1 MNIQKF
7 ISTDNIIFLGGL
19 TYIATSLK
27 SFIYGLWKFLLSKYA
42 TGVWV
47 EDSKT
52 VADVITWIK
61 ENGKYPNSY
70 KPLINNIFISEGY
83 RETSL
88 SFGRWIIRLDKY
100 MWIYLYSW
108 TENSNG
114 NAKGYNHWLVVD
126 FYGINRRKYI
136 QALNKYLTSKGEDK
150 YIKLVSGA
158 WQLSEV
164 IYESRLE
171 KKIFGKSYDYISK
184 KVDNFI
190 KSREIY
196 NKFGRKYK
204 MNILLYGE
212 PGTGKTSIIK
222 QLALKLEL
230 KDIIYI
236 DEILANEELEIASIS
251 SRIYDRIKDNNLS
264 MLVIEDIDK
273 SLLGLSDSINKDT
286 GKVEI
291 SDEVELNLQNT
302 NKLMQLLDS
311 NISLENTIIIITT
324 NNKDKIPTQLLRS
337 GRIDLMC
344 EVDKLD
350 DKDLTD
356 MCLYYNVSKDY
367 VISNYGDTEKYN
379 PSKLENIIFNKLTG
393 SDN

>member
-1 MNIQKF
+1 MNINKF

-27 SFIYGLWKFLLSKYA
+27 SFIYGLWRFLLSKYA

-52 VADVITWIK
+52 VADVIAWIK

-88 SFGRWIIRLDKY
+88 SFGRWIIHLDKY

-114 NAKGYNHWLVVD
+114 NSKGYNHWLVVD

-150 YIKLVSGA
+150 YIKLVSGS
-158 WQLSEV
+158 WELSEV
-164 IYESRLE
+164 IYES
-171 KKIFGKSYDYISK
+171 KIHKNIFGNSYKLILE

-236 DEILANEELEIASIS
+236 DEIIANEELEIATIS
-251 SRIYDRIKDNNLS
+251 SRIYDRIKDNKLS

-273 SLLGLSDSINKDT
+273 SLLGLSDKVNKDT
-286 GKVEI
+286 GNIEI
-291 SDEVELNLQNT
+291 SRDIELNLQNT

-311 NISLENTIIIITT
+311 NISLENTIILITT
-324 NNKDKIPTQLLRS
+324 NNKDKIPKQLLRE
-337 GRIDLMC
+337 GRIDFIC

-350 DKDLTD
+350 KKDALE
-356 MCLYYNVSKDY
+356 MCQYYNVNKDE
-367 VISNYGDTEKYN
+367 ILGEYGETEKYN
-379 PSKLENIIFNKLTG
+379 PSKLENIIFNKITR